1 VRRRDKFL
9 PLPACGERVGVR
21 GWIHRARIGGN
32 ATSPRLLR
40 NPTSSRAAGRGDFP
54 RRAFLTLFAGAV
66 VAYPLAAR
74 AQQSERVRRVG
85 ILMNTAA
92 DHPQGQARIGAF
104 KQVLRQTGW
113 NDGQNLRID
122 IRWGEDDVE
131 RDRRFAAELLAL
143 APDVLLGAG
152 TPAVATLEKA
162 TRISP
167 IVFVQVSDPV
177 GAGLV
182 ASLAKPGG
190 NVTGFMNFEFS
201 LSGKWLGFLKQ
212 VAPSITRVAVLRDVA
227 NPAGIVQFG
236 AIQATASP
244 LGVEVSP
251 INVHDAGE
259 IEQAIAAFARSP
271 NGGLIVAPSAEAS
284 PYHDL
289 IVTLA
294 ARHKLPA
301 VYSDYSMVSDGGLL
315 SYGPDRIE
323 QFRQAARYVDRILK
337 GEKPADLPV
346 QAPNKFELVINLKT
360 ARALGIAMPPA
371 LVAAADRVI
380 E

>member
-1 VRRRDKFL
+1 
-9 PLPACGERVGVR
+9 
-21 GWIHRARIGGN
+21 
-32 ATSPRLLR
+32 
-40 NPTSSRAAGRGDFP
+40 
-54 RRAFLTLFAGAV
+54 
-66 VAYPLAAR
+66 
-74 AQQSERVRRVG
+74 
-85 ILMNTAA
+85 MNTAA
-92 DHPQGQARIGAF
+92 DHTQGQARIAAF

-113 NDGQNLRID
+113 SDGQNLRID
-122 IRWGEDDVE
+122 VRWGEDDIE

-143 APDVLLGAG
+143 APDAAG
-152 TPAVATLEKA
+152 TPAVTTLEKA

-190 NVTGFMNFEFS
+190 NATGFMNFEFS

-212 VAPSITRVAVLRDVA
+212 VAPGITRVAVLRDAA

-244 LGVEVSP
+244 LGVEISP
-251 INVHDAGE
+251 SNVHDAGE

-271 NGGLIVAPSAEAS
+271 SGGLIVAPSAEAS

-315 SYGPDRIE
+315 SYGPDRID
-323 QFRQAARYVDRILK
+323 QFRRAAGYVDRILK
-337 GEKPADLPV
+337 GEKPAELPV

-360 ARALGIAMPPA
+360 AKALGIAIPPA
-371 LVAAADRVI
+371 LVAAADEVI